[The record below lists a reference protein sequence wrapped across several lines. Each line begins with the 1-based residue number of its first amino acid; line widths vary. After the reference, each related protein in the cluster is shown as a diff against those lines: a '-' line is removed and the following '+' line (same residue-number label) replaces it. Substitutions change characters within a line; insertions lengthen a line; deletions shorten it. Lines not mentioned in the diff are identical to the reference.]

1 MVCGFGWRFSGRT
14 ERRDGRGELVGVN
27 RYSLRPNRIRS
38 GSKSHCSRDKKGCG
52 FSARRRAEEGKG
64 VSSACFCRSF
74 FSPLARPVAR
84 SLARS
89 HARSAL
95 ILATWQSHN
104 GRLERADCQKVT
116 PMSQLMRSRT
126 LAGQLSEVEGEAEA
140 CLAHKC
146 TTPSHPVQCQ
156 LGSVSG
162 WTRVRVIPTLY
173 RVGNRSWTDADD
185 LYSILFLTWKRNV

>member
-1 MVCGFGWRFSGRT
+1 M
-14 ERRDGRGELVGVN
+14 VGVN

-64 VSSACFCRSF
+64 VSSACFCCSF

-84 SLARS
+84 SPARS

-126 LAGQLSEVEGEAEA
+126 LTGQLSEVEGEAEV

-162 WTRVRVIPTLY
+162 WTRVRMIPTLY
-173 RVGNRSWTDADD
+173 RVGNYSRTDADD
-185 LYSILFLTWKRNV
+185 LYSIHFLTWKRNV

>member
-1 MVCGFGWRFSGRT
+1 MF
-14 ERRDGRGELVGVN
+14 LPQ
-27 RYSLRPNRIRS
+27 L
-38 GSKSHCSRDKKGCG
+38 
-52 FSARRRAEEGKG
+52 
-64 VSSACFCRSF
+64 F
-74 FSPLARPVAR
+74 FSLARPV
-84 SLARS
+84 ARS

-185 LYSILFLTWKRNV
+185 LYSIHFLTWKRNV